1 MNDRGQGAL
10 NHTFDQ
16 TGDDVH
22 SGVSMPTKKK
32 KNGRHRIGLATMI
45 LRNSPSTQ
53 RLMANG
59 MTITQLR
66 STLKE
71 IEKGRN
77 SARKGIVVNRN
88 SADSFDSFSLDVG
101 SGKNVSNEKL
111 KFMIN

>member
-1 MNDRGQGAL
+1 
-10 NHTFDQ
+10 
-16 TGDDVH
+16 
-22 SGVSMPTKKK
+22 
-32 KNGRHRIGLATMI
+32 
-45 LRNSPSTQ
+45 
-53 RLMANG
+53 
-59 MTITQLR
+59 
-66 STLKE
+66 LKE

>member
-1 MNDRGQGAL
+1 M

-16 TGDDVH
+16 TRDDEH

-71 IEKGRN
+71 IEKGPSSR
-77 SARKGIVVNRN
+77 RKAIAANRN
-88 SADSFDSFSLDVG
+88 SAESFDSFSIDKG
-101 SGKNVSNEKL
+101 SGRNVSNEKL